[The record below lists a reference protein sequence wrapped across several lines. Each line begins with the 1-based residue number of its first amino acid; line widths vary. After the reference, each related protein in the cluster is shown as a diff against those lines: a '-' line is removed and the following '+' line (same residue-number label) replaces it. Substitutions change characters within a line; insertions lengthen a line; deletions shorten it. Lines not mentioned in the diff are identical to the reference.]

1 MLEINI
7 LCLQAPAIPYTSET
21 IVFAKYF
28 FLLSKLEHV
37 DFLNLFRDSVWVSL
51 EVRVLQQT
59 EALSISLHP
68 PTTCLS
74 SFLQLQKYISGI
86 DFLPTATRAG
96 YCSFRSWSPPPP
108 LLALPHLFFLLKS
121 FTINA
126 LFVFETIYIPRGLG
140 LVCKGRVKQSHLF
153 IFFLVEKVVC
163 PLLVIASANSALCC
177 WPLRLLVPWF
187 LKRLLKT
194 PSHSPQGKSDLQFH
208 KILCPFSQGTS
219 VSGSS

>member
-7 LCLQAPAIPYTSET
+7 FCLQATAIPYTSET
-21 IVFAKYF
+21 TVFAKYL

-37 DFLNLFRDSVWVSL
+37 DFLNLFRDSVCVSL

-96 YCSFRSWSPPPP
+96 YCSFRSWSPLPPPP
-108 LLALPHLFFLLKS
+108 LLAFTLPFLS
-121 FTINA
+121 SQNFHDN
-126 LFVFETIYIPRGLG
+126 
-140 LVCKGRVKQSHLF
+140 LF
-153 IFFLVEKVVC
+153 IR
-163 PLLVIASANSALCC
+163 
-177 WPLRLLVPWF
+177 LRNYIYS
-187 LKRLLKT
+187 KGSRSRL
-194 PSHSPQGKSDLQFH
+194 
-208 KILCPFSQGTS
+208 
-219 VSGSS
+219 